1 MEGDGDIDM
10 TWLGRD
16 PVPSLKIFLALP
28 AVEVTTADTY
38 DVRNIEWPSQWRRA

>member
-1 MEGDGDIDM
+1 MEGDGDNDM

-16 PVPSLKIFLALP
+16 PVPSLKIFFTHP

-38 DVRNIEWPSQWRRA
+38 EVRNIE